1 MERKTRLE
9 PVLRTGILAPIITPS
24 LPDGSGPP
32 GDAGSL
38 VRVFANP
45 ARKKS
50 SLDKAAF

>member
-50 SLDKAAF
+50 SLK